1 MAYPIGDL
9 CEWSVL
15 NDTIMGGSSS
25 SACRLTA
32 EGLLLEGNIV
42 EQGGGFVSCRSP
54 RFQPPLNLSAYRAL
68 RICVDGEGRTLKF
81 ALACSDGVMGLSELI
96 PGGLRWVHSIRTN
109 SSGTTVAEIQF
120 QDLRPVIRAVFS
132 CSIPA
137 SMTRVMP
144 ILDSEQV
151 RSDCSYVPLRPSEG
165 WIWRYGMTALT
176 RRLTCLF

>member
-120 QDLRPVIRAVFS
+120 QDLRPVIRA
-132 CSIPA
+132 
-137 SMTRVMP
+137 
-144 ILDSEQV
+144 E
-151 RSDCSYVPLRPSEG
+151 PLRLPLRFEPS
-165 WIWRYGMTALT
+165 ALT
-176 RRLTCLF
+176 RLQLLHSRFDDQGDANPGFRAGSIRLLLRSIEAF